1 MGNTEPK
8 RDPTRIGRGKPG
20 PGRPSRAQEFGLS
33 ELLNEAWPRA
43 ERIKALK
50 EIATLV
56 TTARAEKV
64 RVLAAELLLKYAY
77 GTPKPID
84 VACPVD
90 LNADIDK
97 MTPEEREIHALKLQQ
112 YALAKGIQL

>member
-1 MGNTEPK
+1 
-8 RDPTRIGRGKPG
+8 
-20 PGRPSRAQEFGLS
+20 
-33 ELLNEAWPRA
+33 
-43 ERIKALK
+43 
-50 EIATLV
+50 
-56 TTARAEKV
+56 
-64 RVLAAELLLKYAY
+64 LLKYAY